1 MEPPARKMEHKILAP
16 LHENPLISRSLLW
29 LSLSVLL
36 LAGCSSRSPAAR
48 AWDHAAHH
56 PSIPCQD
63 PNADQCIVFACDG
76 EEGICG
82 VFGCEDV
89 HREALAQLVRGGA
102 YRSPGRG
109 PLRFRNWRNMGVRE
123 GAKPRAT
130 LHFRY
135 RFGYLPSFPRYE
147 GKVVKHHLLPQA
159 PEFREWFARSGI
171 DVHKYTMLIPEN
183 VHRQIHGG
191 AGRGGIWNEAWR
203 AYRAANPTP
212 QHPNALLRHALGL
225 AFRNELTGPLVPYR
239 RPVIPIGPQ
248 LYPD

>member
-1 MEPPARKMEHKILAP
+1 MNMP
-16 LHENPLISRSLLW
+16 LFLRSLLK
-29 LSLSVLL
+29 LSLGVLL
-36 LAGCSSRSPAAR
+36 MSGCGSHSPATR
-48 AWDHAAHH
+48 AWEHAAHH
-56 PSIPCQD
+56 ASSPCQD
-63 PNADQCIVFACDG
+63 PDADQCIVFACDG
-76 EEGICG
+76 EEESCG

-89 HREALAQLVRGGA
+89 HREALSSTSVAHGAQLVRGGA

-130 LHFRY
+130 FHFRY
-135 RFGYLPSFPRYE
+135 RFGYLPAFPRYE
-147 GKVVKHHLLPQA
+147 GRVVKHHLFPQA

-171 DVHKYTMLIPEN
+171 DVHKYTMLIPEH

-191 AGRGGIWNEAWR
+191 TGRGGIWNEAWR

-212 QHPNALLRHALGL
+212 QHPNALLHHALEL
-225 AFRNELTGPLVPYR
+225 AFRYELSGPLVPYR